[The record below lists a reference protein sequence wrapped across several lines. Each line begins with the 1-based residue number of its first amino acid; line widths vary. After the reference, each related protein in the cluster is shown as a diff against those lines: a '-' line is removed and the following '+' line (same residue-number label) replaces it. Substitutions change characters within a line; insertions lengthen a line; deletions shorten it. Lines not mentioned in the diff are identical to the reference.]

1 MVRGARWYVVGS
13 GVVLGAIVALSGCS
27 THWLA
32 EREPW
37 RREAEVACLNSGAVH
52 EGPEKVR
59 ISPINGPGMC
69 GADFP
74 LKVSALGD
82 TAPIGYD
89 DDSLRPPGAI
99 PNGASMPQRWPGAS
113 PSTTPQYSPPVDARP
128 LPPVD
133 GQMAAPYPPSPSPR
147 YGAQPPPYQPRYPPP
162 ATRMLAQPGAPISL
176 TPPGVADPDNDEPLP
191 EQARPAPEFGIRD
204 SYPGQPGYRTREAE
218 PPPERQESV
227 QEPPPPLGPARAPAV
242 TGSVGP
248 VEVKPAATLACP
260 IVSALDRWIAEAVQ
274 PAAMRWFHQ
283 PVVEIKQISAYSCRG
298 MNGNPNAHISE
309 HAFGNA
315 LDIAAFILADGRKVV
330 VQYGWNGKP
339 EEAGFLHDVQGAA
352 CEQFTT
358 VLAPGANVYHYNHIH
373 VDLMRRAS
381 RRRICEP
388 RAIPGDVVAERARA
402 RFAAQHGD
410 PGVTGSIRKKSR
422 EGALGYAGENDG
434 RLPLAIPGED

>member
-1 MVRGARWYVVGS
+1 MSRGVRWYLVGS
-13 GVVLGAIVALSGCS
+13 GAALGALVALAGCS

-32 EREPW
+32 QREPW
-37 RREAEVACLNSGAVH
+37 RHEAEVACLNSGAVH
-52 EGPEKVR
+52 EGAEKVR

-74 LKVSALGD
+74 IKVSGLGD

-89 DDSLRPPGAI
+89 EESMRPPGSI

-113 PSTTPQYSPPVDARP
+113 QNSPTQPQYSAPVDTRP
-128 LPPVD
+128 LPAVNP
-133 GQMAAPYPPSPSPR
+133 QTTAPYQPSPR
-147 YGAQPPPYQPRYPPP
+147 PRYSAQPPPYQPRYETP
-162 ATRMLAQPGAPISL
+162 AARMLAQPGAPVTL

-191 EQARPAPEFGIRD
+191 EAAPTRPEFGVQD
-204 SYPGQPGYRTREAE
+204 SYPGQPGYRTREAY
-218 PPPERQESV
+218 PSPERQEPAPS
-227 QEPPPPLGPARAPAV
+227 LGPARAPRV

-274 PAAMRWFHQ
+274 PAAERWFHQ

-339 EEAGFLHDVQGAA
+339 EEAGFLHDVQAAA

-373 VDLMRRAS
+373 VDLMRRS
-381 RRRICEP
+381 SGRRICQP
-388 RAIPGDVVAERARA
+388 AAIPGDVVAERARA
-402 RFAAQHGD
+402 KFAAQRGD
-410 PGVTGSIRKKSR
+410 PGVTGSIKRKAYR
-422 EGALGYAGENDG
+422 HPLGYNEENDG